1 MKNIALRK
9 ARLEKGLTQD
19 ELAKMLGYKGRQAI
33 SNWENGY
40 IQPPLRIAIK
50 VSEILGKD
58 LKVLFSA
65 HEVQDSHTNGTDNH
79 TQAG

>member
-19 ELAKMLGYKGRQAI
+19 QLAKMLGYKGRQAI

-58 LKVLFSA
+58 LKDLFSA